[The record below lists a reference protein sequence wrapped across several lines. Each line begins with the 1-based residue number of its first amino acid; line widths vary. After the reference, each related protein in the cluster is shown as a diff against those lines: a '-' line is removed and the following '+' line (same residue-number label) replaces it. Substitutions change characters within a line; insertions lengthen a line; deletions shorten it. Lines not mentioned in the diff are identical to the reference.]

1 MSAYEIRIDD
11 WARILFGNV
20 PASFF
25 IEVVVRTAFVYLILM
40 VSMRMMGKRM
50 ASQLGRNELAAMT
63 SLAAAIGVPLQSA
76 DRGLL
81 PAVIIAVIVVF
92 VQQYIAKIATT
103 NETFE
108 KITQDNIDTLVK
120 DSTMNLK
127 NMEKTRLSRARVF
140 SQLRSSGIRHLG
152 EVKRLYIEA
161 NGSFTLIKNEEEV
174 PGLSVLPDLDPEFA
188 VLSLKPSG
196 QRVCFHCGNAHPTN
210 EHLQEPCENCQ
221 ATHWV
226 DAVEAKKEAVEVP
239 AD

>member
-11 WARILFGNV
+11 WERILFGNV

-25 IEVVVRTAFVYLILM
+25 IEVVIRTAVVYLILM

-92 VQQYIAKIATT
+92 VQQYIAKLALSH
-103 NETFE
+103 ERFE
-108 KITQDNIDTLVK
+108 KITQDDIDILIK
-120 DSTMNLK
+120 DSCMNLK

-140 SQLRSSGIRHLG
+140 SQLRSSGIRQLG

-161 NGSFTLIKNEEEV
+161 NGSFTLIKHEEEV
-174 PGLSVLPDLDPEFA
+174 PGLSVLPDHDPDYFA
-188 VLSLKPSG
+188 QSLTPTDQK
-196 QRVCFHCGNAHPTN
+196 VCFRCGNRSSDPQQTCDH
-210 EHLQEPCENCQ
+210 CQ
-221 ATHWV
+221 ASEWV
-226 DAVEAKKEAVEVP
+226 QAVKSKKEALEV
-239 AD
+239 DSD